1 MSLGVRQ
8 PAKSGVDAG
17 ADTARAWVARR
28 VQGVGEGLLV
38 RGDGVPVAV
47 LRVEPAP
54 FALLSARE
62 RGVRIAAAHEALR
75 AVTGRWQVVSVQR
88 PVDLD
93 SYVTALEGAARE
105 AGDARRAVL
114 RAYAEH
120 VRQTILTG
128 GALEVRHFLLLEGEK
143 RPGGDGAVRQAAG
156 ELAVSLARG
165 GLTARAA
172 TTAEAMDM
180 LHGYLVPSRAPG
192 EGAVV
197 GTDLAPIYRGVEYGG

>member
-1 MSLGVRQ
+1 MGALPKRAQ
-8 PAKSGVDAG
+8 ATDG

-28 VQGVGEGLLV
+28 IQGIGDGLLV

-54 FALLSARE
+54 FALLSDRE

-75 AVTGRWQVVSVQR
+75 AVTGRWQAVSVQR

-105 AGDARRAVL
+105 AGGARRAVL

-120 VRQTILTG
+120 VRQTVATG

-143 RPGGDGAVRQAAG
+143 RPGGDGAARQAAG

-165 GLTARAA
+165 GLTARPAS
-172 TTAEAMDM
+172 TGEAMDM

-192 EGAVV
+192 EGVIV